1 MSAERCTLGGHR
13 DPTGVDAGA
22 PRCPPS
28 DIHSEDIATHDPE
41 TDALGPLDEGAHL
54 PDALLDDPGVRRVGL
69 LFIPAQSTDSPRKMK
84 RRTTTHRIDES
95 DPDSY
100 RRYKQ
105 WRASKSY
112 NARNRA
118 TRNEKTRERMTM
130 LRARQRL
137 EPPTLQAARLAARQ
151 ESARKYR
158 ENHRELL
165 AAKAAASRAAA
176 KSSRQATSAETSLR
190 MQQRNRLDRAL
201 WDIEPTES
209 EQE

>member
-1 MSAERCTLGGHR
+1 MYTRRTPVSDPEFTEQFTLS
-13 DPTGVDAGA
+13 DPETGVDDKLMEAGIRHGTS
-22 PRCPPS
+22 PMC
-28 DIHSEDIATHDPE
+28 IVGQV
-41 TDALGPLDEGAHL
+41 LLDEGAHL
-54 PDALLDDPGVRRVGL
+54 PGVGL
-69 LFIPAQSTDSPRKMK
+69 LFIPAQSTDSPPQDE

-112 NARNRA
+112 NAWNRE
-118 TRNEKTRERMTM
+118 THNEKTRERMTM

-176 KSSRQATSAETSLR
+176 KSSRQATSAELSLR

>member
-1 MSAERCTLGGHR
+1 MSAERYTLGGHR
-13 DPTGVDAGA
+13 DPVGNPEFTE
-22 PRCPPS
+22 RFTLS
-28 DIHSEDIATHDPE
+28 DPE

-54 PDALLDDPGVRRVGL
+54 PDVNRWAGRPS
-69 LFIPAQSTDSPRKMK
+69 FIPAQSTDSPHKMK

-95 DPDSY
+95 DPDYY

-118 TRNEKTRERMTM
+118 VRNEKTRERMTM

-176 KSSRQATSAETSLR
+176 RRSRQEAASKEITLR
-190 MQQRNRLDRAL
+190 MQQRNRLERAL
-201 WDIEPTES
+201 WDIEPTEF
-209 EQE
+209 EQQ